1 MSRRRGDPHA
11 VVPDVE
17 ARTYYDQPVLKA
29 HVWTWEV
36 PTYFLVGGMAGASS
50 VVAAVARAG
59 GDPALARVAERAA
72 AIGALVSP
80 ALLVSD
86 LGRPSRFLN
95 MLRVVKVTSPMSVGS
110 WILATY
116 APAAVG
122 AVVLAPVPAARRVS
136 GGIAAA
142 LGPCLATYTAVLVAD
157 TAVPV
162 WHGARRELPFVFV
175 GGALQAAGGVAV
187 AALPPSGAAAGRR
200 VLLGGAVL
208 REAAER
214 AMDRRLG
221 EVGRARHEGTADRLH
236 RASRVLSVAGVSVA
250 CGPGRRRR
258 AAAVAGGVLAGLGA
272 LAGRFAV
279 MAAGTASAADPQ
291 ATMGPQRRRVD
302 ERESAGRSTRK

>member
-50 VVAAVARAG
+50 VVAVVARAV
-59 GDPALARVAERAA
+59 GDPALARVAERTAA
-72 AIGALVSP
+72 VGALVSP

-116 APAAVG
+116 APAAIG
-122 AVVLAPVPAARRVS
+122 AVLLAPVPAARRVS
-136 GGIAAA
+136 GALAAV
-142 LGPCLATYTAVLVAD
+142 LGPFLATYTAVLVAD

-162 WHGARRELPFVFV
+162 WHGARRELPFAFV
-175 GGALQAAGGVAV
+175 GGALQATGGVMV

-200 VLLGGAVL
+200 LLVGGAVL
-208 REAAER
+208 REGAEG
-214 AMDRRLG
+214 AIDRRLG
-221 EVGRARHEGTADRLH
+221 GLGAARHEGSAGRLH
-236 RASRVLSVAGVSVA
+236 RTARLLSVAGVVVV
-250 CGPGRRRR
+250 CGPGRRCGR
-258 AAAVAGGVLAGLGA
+258 AAAAGGMLAVAGA

-279 MAAGTASAADPQ
+279 LAAGTASAADPQ

-302 ERESAGRSTRK
+302 ERERAGRSTRK